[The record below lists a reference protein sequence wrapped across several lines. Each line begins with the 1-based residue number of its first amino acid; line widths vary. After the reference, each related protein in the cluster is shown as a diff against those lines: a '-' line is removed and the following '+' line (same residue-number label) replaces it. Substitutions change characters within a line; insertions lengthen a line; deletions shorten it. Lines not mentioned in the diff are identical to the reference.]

1 MVKPLLIA
9 FMTALLVCSPA
20 AGYEGKKKAKAKK
33 PETGAS
39 CKAPAVGRC
48 AACNI
53 TCPPGEPA
61 TCSSGTMAGN
71 VCHVQPSCKCGN

>member
-1 MVKPLLIA
+1 MKAVTAVLIA
-9 FMTALLVCSPA
+9 LFLAASPA
-20 AGYEGKKKAKAKK
+20 LAAEKKKPKAKK

-53 TCPPGEPA
+53 TCPPGEAA

-71 VCHVQPSCKCGN
+71 VCHIQPSCRCGQ